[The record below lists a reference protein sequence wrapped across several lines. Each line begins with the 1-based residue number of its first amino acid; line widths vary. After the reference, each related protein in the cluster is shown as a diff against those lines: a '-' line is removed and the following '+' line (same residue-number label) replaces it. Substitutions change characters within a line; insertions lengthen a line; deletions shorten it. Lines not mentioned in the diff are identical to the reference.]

1 MEPIINPA
9 LIYLIGTV
17 DNLKELCFW
26 VSLLTWVWIVAVY
39 LNSILIEGDE
49 ESHPHKYLL
58 ILAVMFPLLTI
69 LIPDKETLIA
79 MVVSSYITPDNVI
92 VSEQH
97 IIDMITRIKE
107 AVMK

>member
-1 MEPIINPA
+1 MEPIVSPV

-17 DNLKELCFW
+17 DSLKGLCFL
-26 VSLLTWVWIVAVY
+26 VSVFTWAWIVATCY
-39 LNSILIEGDE
+39 IRFIEGDE
-49 ESHPHKYLL
+49 ESRPHKYVM
-58 ILAVMFPLLTI
+58 IVAVIFLFLTI
-69 LIPDKETLIA
+69 LIPSQAKLIG

-97 IIDMITRIKE
+97 IIDMIARIKE